1 LNARATD
8 DLEGPAFP
16 VEKNRAIIIWKK
28 KPEAIQDL
36 FKGLTDE

>member
-1 LNARATD
+1 MPELQTTWKD
-8 DLEGPAFP
+8 PAFP